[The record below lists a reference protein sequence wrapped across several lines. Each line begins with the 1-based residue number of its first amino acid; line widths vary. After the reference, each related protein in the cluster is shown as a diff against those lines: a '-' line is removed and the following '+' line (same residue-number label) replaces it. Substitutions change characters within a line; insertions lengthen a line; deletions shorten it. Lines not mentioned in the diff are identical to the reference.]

1 MTESGKGIRMKITY
15 ELNLDKFEAWSGGE
29 DTLSRIRDE
38 GKEDE
43 FCAMLEEL
51 HPCGIDETELNDLLR
66 FEADWIYES
75 LGMKTDEEL
84 EEEKSER
91 MELAKS
97 GDFDGFCATF
107 DKCGDCPL
115 CSMKGKCEDCF
126 EEWRALQ

>member
-1 MTESGKGIRMKITY
+1 MKITY
-15 ELNLDKFEAWSGGE
+15 ELDLDKFEAWSGGE

-84 EEEKSER
+84 EEENGWNWQNPVILTVSAR
-91 MELAKS
+91 
-97 GDFDGFCATF
+97 
-107 DKCGDCPL
+107 PL
-115 CSMKGKCEDCF
+115 INAVTAPCVP
-126 EEWRALQ
+126 